1 MNNPD
6 ISSSSSSI
14 MPPSTSHTRSTLEA
28 SPFRGH
34 SMRIRLSMPPPRRS
48 PEIEMGIL
56 RADSGI
62 AIPPDTNNAIPDT
75 DQTDSQSSILKEGL
89 LDTILTD
96 AFEST
101 STFNINKISNTITK
115 LVELNDYLRAILT
128 PLPTTPTAHLDEFVT
143 TAEISTEEIPPYT
156 SAGKK
161 HQEENPFNTPISTST
176 DTSGS
181 TLADDMNDTISKIN
195 QILDQMSITRHF
207 TSIIPPS
214 PNDSYLID
222 PLIPKHN
229 PPKGKE
235 RQKEQ
240 KQPPLQP
247 TTNTTNP
254 DLPTPILLLPSSATE
269 STERSRRRKRHF
281 GRTSKPTLSPT
292 PLHIRSREALLKSP
306 LGVEDEAPSIPTS
319 DMLMPYDWM
328 RRDAGLFPRAADSGP
343 PSLSNPHPKP
353 ISNRPNK
360 QEDAQPI
367 LTEPYNEPS
376 ISKPSPPPSP
386 LASRP
391 RDHRESKPTILII
404 SIPITVSDYRRY
416 VENVLLRMWGE
427 KEKEKEKEKAAQQS
441 I

>member
-1 MNNPD
+1 
-6 ISSSSSSI
+6 

-34 SMRIRLSMPPPRRS
+34 SMRIRLSMPLPRRS

-128 PLPTTPTAHLDEFVT
+128 PLPTTPTAHLDEFIT
-143 TAEISTEEIPPYT
+143 TAELSTEETPQYT

-161 HQEENPFNTPISTST
+161 QQEENPFDTLTSTST

-229 PPKGKE
+229 PEKGKE

-240 KQPPLQP
+240 KQPPLQPIQP

-269 STERSRRRKRHF
+269 SIERSRRRKRHF

-319 DMLMPYDWM
+319 DVLMPYDWM
-328 RRDAGLFPRAADSGP
+328 RRDAGLFPRAADS
-343 PSLSNPHPKP
+343 
-353 ISNRPNK
+353 
-360 QEDAQPI
+360 
-367 LTEPYNEPS
+367 
-376 ISKPSPPPSP
+376 
-386 LASRP
+386 
-391 RDHRESKPTILII
+391 
-404 SIPITVSDYRRY
+404 DYRRY
-416 VENVLLRMWGE
+416 VENVLLRMWGGE
-427 KEKEKEKEKAAQQS
+427 GEGEGEGSAAVDRASPTESKSKSKRNRNRKNRTRRKKE
-441 I
+441 

>member
-1 MNNPD
+1 
-6 ISSSSSSI
+6 

-207 TSIIPPS
+207 TSIVPPS

-240 KQPPLQP
+240 KQPPLQPIQP

-319 DMLMPYDWM
+319 DVLMPYDWM
-328 RRDAGLFPRAADSGP
+328 RRDAGLFPRAADS
-343 PSLSNPHPKP
+343 
-353 ISNRPNK
+353 
-360 QEDAQPI
+360 
-367 LTEPYNEPS
+367 EPYNEPS